1 MSAPQEIMMH
11 EVGRRVSVTPIL
23 WSHRHDRL
31 RLCVMFFWGIG
42 LGDSRGVA
50 WCVLT
55 TRVGNGRDPEGGR
68 DPGIDDVRR
77 GHASTDRLRGILR
90 GCGVF
95 SSRGHGLS
103 GIGYRRGGAT
113 CLHHRK
119 S

>member
-1 MSAPQEIMMH
+1 MSLPQEIMMH
-11 EVGRRVSVTPIL
+11 EVGRRVSVTPIV
-23 WSHRHDRL
+23 WSHRHDRP
-31 RLCVMFFWGIG
+31 RLCVMFFGHRFG
-42 LGDSRGVA
+42 GVLRGVA

-55 TRVGNGRDPEGGR
+55 TRVGNGRDPGGGR

-103 GIGYRRGGAT
+103 GIG
-113 CLHHRK
+113 
-119 S
+119 

>member
-23 WSHRHDRL
+23 WSHRHDRP

-42 LGDSRGVA
+42 LGDPRGVA

-55 TRVGNGRDPEGGR
+55 TGVGNGRDPEGGR

-77 GHASTDRLRGILR
+77 GHASTDRLRGITR

-103 GIGYRRGGAT
+103 SLGYQRGGAT
-113 CLHHRK
+113 CLRRGK

>member
-1 MSAPQEIMMH
+1 MAELQEIMMH

-23 WSHRHDRL
+23 WSHRHVRS

-42 LGDSRGVA
+42 LGHSRGVA

-55 TRVGNGRDPEGGR
+55 TRVGNGRHPEGGR

-77 GHASTDRLRGILR
+77 GHASTDGLQGILR

-103 GIGYRRGGAT
+103 GIGYQRSGAT
-113 CLHHRK
+113 CLRRRK